1 MDERDQKILKRLK
14 ENGRKSFTEIAKE
27 LGVSEGTIRN
37 RINRM
42 KQENIIEK
50 FTVKTNTKST
60 VEAFVNI
67 EVSTEEPFNQIINKM
82 PEELEVSEVAGDVDI
97 VAKIS
102 RESNQE
108 INKAVDQ
115 IRAIEGVDSTKT
127 YMVLSKNQ

>member
-14 ENGRKSFTEIAKE
+14 ENGRKSFTEIANE

-42 KQENIIEK
+42 KQEKVIEK
-50 FTVKTNTKST
+50 FTVVTNKEKA
-60 VEAFVNI
+60 VEAYVNI
-67 EVSTEEPFNQIINKM
+67 QVSTEKSFHRIIKQM

-108 INKAVDQ
+108 INKAVDE
-115 IRAIEGVDSTKT
+115 IRAIEGVESTKT